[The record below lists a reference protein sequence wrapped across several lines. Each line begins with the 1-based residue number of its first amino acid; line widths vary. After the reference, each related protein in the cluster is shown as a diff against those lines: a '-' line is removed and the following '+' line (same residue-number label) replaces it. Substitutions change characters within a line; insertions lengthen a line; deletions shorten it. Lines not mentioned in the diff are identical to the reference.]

1 MKFENSQV
9 IHGCTIPIVIQ
20 GIVTYPYVTV
30 NTKLLDFQD
39 VVVGECLVLSILVK
53 NE

>member
-1 MKFENSQV
+1 MQV
-9 IHGCTIPIVIQ
+9 LYGCTIPVTIK

-30 NTKLLDFQD
+30 NTKFLDFQD
-39 VVVGECLVLSILVK
+39 VVVGECLVLHILIK